1 MKYFDSNSTDPRW
14 NLALE
19 QYIFENM
26 DKNDSYFMFWQ
37 NDNTIVV
44 GKNQNTLSEINVSFV
59 QEHDIT
65 VVRRLSGGG
74 TVYHDLGNLNFT
86 FITDS
91 EQMEQINFHTFCLPI
106 VKSLAELGITASI
119 SGRNDITIEGKKF
132 SGNSQYIKS
141 NRVLHHGTLLF
152 DSDLSVLEQALKVS
166 KDKISS
172 NGVKSVSSRVTNIKP
187 HLPNNITLSDFKSK
201 LLQQISSTQTLESLY
216 LSDEDLHKID
226 NIKTTRY
233 DSWDWNYG
241 YSPAHTI
248 YRRQRFE
255 ACGIVEAAMDVKN
268 GKITSIIFSGDFFG
282 NSEINELTE
291 YLRGCKYRY
300 QDVLKRLQ
308 NCNIEDYIH
317 NMNTKQMASFL
328 CSEDT

>member
-106 VKSLAELGITASI
+106 VKALAELGITASI